1 MPLNRIAQ
9 YRSAKK
15 SFCCNYPN
23 YTHQI
28 QITAKIGIPFRSNN
42 IRLMEKCLELF
53 NSWLPGC
60 PPVKDTLA
68 HRATTTKITIFNNIF
83 NYLNEIQFKL
93 FSMQFYLNSI
103 HNRTFKLKYL
113 ICTELKKIFQVLLNY
128 SYWIS
133 FFTQETRMKCL
144 RGFEPAQE
152 KVSWEMNLRCVL
164 PAFYL
169 LHFYSAK
176 RYQQKKH

>member
-1 MPLNRIAQ
+1 MFHNFIISHRGLLENGLSLSHSHYVSRLIFVKALIRCHWIGSHTN
-9 YRSAKK
+9 RSAKK

-28 QITAKIGIPFRSNN
+28 QITPKIGIPFRSNN

-93 FSMQFYLNSI
+93 FSIQFYLNSI
-103 HNRTFKLKYL
+103 HNRTFKLKSSKY
-113 ICTELKKIFQVLLNY
+113 F
-128 SYWIS
+128 
-133 FFTQETRMKCL
+133 
-144 RGFEPAQE
+144 
-152 KVSWEMNLRCVL
+152 
-164 PAFYL
+164 
-169 LHFYSAK
+169 
-176 RYQQKKH
+176 